1 MKVGISTATFFLKEL
16 TEDCFS
22 VIRRL
27 QGDCCEVFLTTFS
40 EYEEDFAYMLK
51 ERLGGLEV
59 YSVHSLNTTFE
70 PQLFNPAKRTRE
82 DMEKIFRKVLRAGQI
97 LGAKVYTFH
106 GQSRLKKTHN
116 FDPVAVGKRM
126 FELGEIAKEYGIT
139 LSLEN
144 VHWAVFNTPQ
154 FFAECKKYCPNCGAV
169 LDVKQAWQ
177 SGYDWRD
184 YLDAMG
190 DRLTNIHLSDHKDG
204 KICMVG
210 DGEFPFEELVERLK
224 KMNYQGPLLIEQY
237 ASNYDDYSQVE
248 KSVKYLKNII
258 GGINNAN

>member
-1 MKVGISTATFFLKEL
+1 MKVGISTATYFLKEL

-22 VIRRL
+22 VIRL
-27 QGDCCEVFLTTFS
+27 CEGECCEVFLTTFS
-40 EYEEDFAYMLK
+40 EYEEDFAMLLK

-59 YSVHSLNTTFE
+59 YSVHSLNTNFE
-70 PQLFNPAKRTRE
+70 PQLFNPAARTRA
-82 DMEKIFRKVLRAGQI
+82 DAEKIFRKVCRAGQI

-106 GQSRLKKTHN
+106 GQPRLKKDAY
-116 FDPVAVGKRM
+116 FDPVKVGKRM

-144 VHWAVFNTPQ
+144 VHWAVFNSPE
-154 FFAECKKYCPNCGAV
+154 FFFECKKYCPNCGAV
-169 LDVKQAWQ
+169 LDIKQAWQ

-190 DRLTNIHLSDHKDG
+190 DMLTNVHLSDVKDG

-210 DGEFPFEELVERLK
+210 DGEFQFEELIGRLH
-224 KMNYQGPLLIEQY
+224 KMNYKGPVLIEQY
-237 ASNYDDYSQVE
+237 ANNYDDYSEVRE
-248 KSVKYLKNII
+248 SVKYLKNII
-258 GGINNAN
+258 GGIKNAN

>member
-22 VIRRL
+22 VIRRCG
-27 QGDCCEVFLTTFS
+27 GDCCEVFLTTFS
-40 EYEEDFAYMLK
+40 EYEEDFAKLLK

-70 PQLFNPAKRTRE
+70 PQLFNPADRTRA

-97 LGAKVYTFH
+97 LGAKVFTFH

-116 FDPVAVGKRM
+116 FDPVVVGKRM
-126 FELGEIAKEYGIT
+126 FELGEIAREYGIT
-139 LSLEN
+139 LCLEN
-144 VHWAVFNTPQ
+144 VHWAVFNRPE
-154 FFAECKKYCPNCGAV
+154 FFKECKKYCPNCGSV
-169 LDVKQAWQ
+169 LDIKQAWQ
-177 SGYDWRD
+177 SGYDWRE

-190 DRLTNIHLSDHKDG
+190 DSLKNVHLSDHRDG
-204 KICMVG
+204 EICMVG
-210 DGEFPFEELVERLK
+210 DGEFPFEELVSRLQT
-224 KMNYQGPLLIEQY
+224 MNYQGPLLIEQY
-237 ASNYDDYSQVE
+237 AKDYDDYSQVE

-258 GGINNAN
+258 GGIKNAN